1 MFEKQKKKDEW
12 NLGYG
17 LHSFSLLSRNEKKLQ
32 TRIILYKL
40 ALILASTFV
49 SHFMNGSCFKLGS
62 ASASNEPLVLHLILF
77 PLSN

>member
-1 MFEKQKKKDEW
+1 MDGTSGM
-12 NLGYG
+12 GYIPFHYF
-17 LHSFSLLSRNEKKLQ
+17 LEMKKKLQ